1 MKSCKNPWF
10 CYTINCFEAS
20 MIIFLNVI
28 DMIIFK
34 NFNGFV
40 YFRTNWK
47 AFADRIKIE
56 NEKLK
61 KKLAENEK
69 MLNELQQG
77 LKQENQLR
85 WVDFWNSEIRK
96 VPIELFRMT
105 KSFRLVA
112 ENSWNDEQRVNLHYQ
127 QLIGSVLN
135 RLEGM
140 SHSSQSNEESENYLQ
155 LKRSIEA
162 ALRQN
167 FCL

>member
-1 MKSCKNPWF
+1 
-10 CYTINCFEAS
+10 
-20 MIIFLNVI
+20 
-28 DMIIFK
+28 
-34 NFNGFV
+34 
-40 YFRTNWK
+40 
-47 AFADRIKIE
+47 
-56 NEKLK
+56 
-61 KKLAENEK
+61 
-69 MLNELQQG
+69 
-77 LKQENQLR
+77 
-85 WVDFWNSEIRK
+85 
-96 VPIELFRMT
+96 MT
-105 KSFRLVA
+105 KLFRLVA